1 VAGAAARERLVREVA
16 TALAAL
22 QRVGV
27 LALEE
32 DASVL
37 PPGVHAEVV
46 GAWASPE
53 RSASHL
59 FEALRS
65 LDRTGVDILFARELA
80 DSNVGLGRALAD
92 RLRRAARRVLDSQD

>member
-1 VAGAAARERLVREVA
+1 VREVT
-16 TALAAL
+16 TALARG

-32 DASVL
+32 DTSVL
-37 PPGVHAEVV
+37 PTGVHAEIV

-65 LDRTGVDILFARELA
+65 LDRSAMDVLFARELA

-92 RLRRAARRVLDSQD
+92 RLRRAASRVLDSQD